1 MKASEQLRA
10 EHEGIRMMMAV
21 LGKIC
26 DSMAT
31 GGQLDTAQ
39 LGKILDFFKVFV
51 DKCHHGKEEAM
62 LFPALERVGIAKE
75 GGPIG
80 VMLSEHEQGRAL
92 IRNMTKFLAEYES
105 GDVEAGKEFCKSTRD
120 YIAFLDS
127 HIEKENTVLFA
138 MAEARLSEEEQNGLY
153 ERFEKFE
160 EEKIGSGVHE
170 EFHKFMDTLAA
181 EYLK

>member
-10 EHEGIRMMMAV
+10 EHQGIRMMMSV

-26 DSMAT
+26 DNMAS
-31 GGQLDTAQ
+31 GGRADTAQ
-39 LGKILDFFKVFV
+39 IAKILDFFKVFV

-62 LFPALERVGIAKE
+62 LFPALEKVGIAKE

-80 VMLSEHEQGRAL
+80 VMLSEHEHGRAL
-92 IRNMTKFLAEYES
+92 VRNMTKFLAEYES
-105 GDVEAGKEFCKSTRD
+105 GSSDAGKEFCRNTRE
-120 YIAFLDS
+120 YIGFLDS
-127 HIEKENTVLFA
+127 HIDKENNVLFE
-138 MAEARLSEEEQNGLY
+138 MADANLSEAEQNDLY

-170 EFHKFMDTLAA
+170 EFHKFMDALAA
-181 EYLK
+181 QYLK